1 MFQAYFSFQGDVIR
15 LFHTEQEKFLTL
27 DDHSNRNYVFLRTT
41 ARAAATS
48 ATSSK
53 ALWEV
58 ELVNSSPL
66 RGGAGKWN
74 SMFRFK
80 HLATGLYLAAE
91 LDLDTRPDVNREKLR
106 MNNEVCSVA
115 TINLYNWFLRNQI
128 VILM

>member
-1 MFQAYFSFQGDVIR
+1 MDEHAGS
-15 LFHTEQEKFLTL
+15 
-27 DDHSNRNYVFLRTT
+27 NYVFLRTT

-58 ELVNSSPL
+58 ELVNSCAL
-66 RGGAGKWN
+66 RGGAGRWN

-91 LDLDTRPDVNREKLR
+91 LDEDPRFDPNREKLR
-106 MNNEVCSVA
+106 VKNEVRIEIFSLLKSKLCERQVA
-115 TINLYNWFLRNQI
+115 R
-128 VILM
+128 